1 MTKAQPSDSE
11 LWKLIQL
18 DNNKAFD
25 LLFNRYWSAVY
36 TTSFTYLKDQEA
48 CTELVHDIFL
58 NIWRNRHNL
67 EVTSFKNYLTT
78 ASRYQVYKLI
88 KRGKLNPIVLVE
100 EYDALPDSGYVVNQG
115 EEKIRYQEMETS
127 IELVLAKLPKKCK
140 EIFMLS
146 RFDNLS
152 NQEIAD
158 KLGISKRTVENQI
171 TIALKALRI
180 SIKAILYSIIFFN
193 I

>member
-67 EVTSFKNYLTT
+67 EVVSFKNYLTT
-78 ASRYQVYKLI
+78 ASRYQVYKLV
-88 KRGKLNPIVLVE
+88 KKGKANPIMFVD
-100 EYDALPDSGYVVNQG
+100 EYDALPDPGYVVNLG
-115 EEKIRYQEMETS
+115 EEKISYQEMESS

-152 NQEIAD
+152 NQEIAE

-171 TIALKALRI
+171 TIALKVLRV
-180 SIKAILYSIIFFN
+180 SIKAVLYSIIFFN